1 MTGAVDEAAPAGHG
15 ARAIEDRAT
24 RRAIADAREHR
35 GLRASAEPAELD
47 FAGYLDELCREV
59 ALATGTAGRVRLGCA
74 VADGLLPAA
83 TAVRLGLIADELLA
97 NAFRHGFPA
106 GRGGQVAVSFAAT
119 PDAWVLT
126 VEDSGVGLPRGTP
139 TGAGLR
145 TAGALTASLGGE
157 LVFADVVAGTRC
169 TVTLPRRWPSA
180 VPDAVPGP
188 ADRDRAGQDKGEA
201 GNRDQ
206 P

>member
-1 MTGAVDEAAPAGHG
+1 MTAASDEAAPAGQET
-15 ARAIEDRAT
+15 RAIEDRAT

-35 GLRASAEPAELD
+35 RLGASAEPAELD
-47 FAGYLDELCREV
+47 FADYLDELRRDV
-59 ALATGTAGRVRLGCA
+59 ALASGTAGRVRLGCA
-74 VADGLLPAA
+74 VADGLLPIAI
-83 TAVRLGLIADELLA
+83 AVRLGLIAEELLA
-97 NAFRHGFPA
+97 NAFRHGFPT
-106 GRGGQVAVSFAAT
+106 GRGGRVAVSFAAT
-119 PDAWVLT
+119 RDSWVLT

-145 TAGALTASLGGE
+145 TAGALTTSLGGE

-180 VPDAVPGP
+180 VPDAGPGP